1 MPTYE
6 YECDAC
12 GHDFEQFQ
20 YFSEEPLTKCPSCKR
35 INVFR
40 RTRTGRRREGRDDA
54 GDLRRT
60 STEYV
65 CSRCGGQYWIVWDDF
80 EGCRASMFAAPDAD
94 TEPGAGGGRGGG

>member
-1 MPTYE
+1 MWLAVVALVVIVALVGYTVLLNVGPTR
-6 YECDAC
+6 
-12 GHDFEQFQ
+12 
-20 YFSEEPLTKCPSCKR
+20 CPSCKR

-94 TEPGAGGGRGGG
+94 TEPGAGGDRGGT